1 MLDVKIEQLKSTM
14 SSRHITGDAIATA
27 LGINRSTFYRK
38 LNEGG
43 TRFTAEEIFRMK
55 DFIPLSDDEVI
66 QIFLQ
71 PKSHKRDKEPQLA

>member
-1 MLDVKIEQLKSTM
+1 MLDVKVDQLKETM
-14 SSRHITGDAIATA
+14 SKRHITGDAIASA
-27 LGINRSTFYRK
+27 IGINRSTFYRK

-55 DFIPLSDDEVI
+55 DYIPLSDAEVI

-71 PKSHKRDKEPQLA
+71 PKSHKRDKEPQPA